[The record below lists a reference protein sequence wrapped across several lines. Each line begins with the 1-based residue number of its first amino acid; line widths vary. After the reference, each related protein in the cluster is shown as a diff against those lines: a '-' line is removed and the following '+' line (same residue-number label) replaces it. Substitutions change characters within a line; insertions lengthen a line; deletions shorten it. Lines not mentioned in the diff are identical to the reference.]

1 MFYKFENLENLDLS
15 SFDSR
20 NVIYMEQLF
29 YGCKNLN
36 NIKLSTN
43 KTQNLRK
50 YLTSFCENNIDVEK
64 MFYGCEKLK
73 EVKYK

>member
-1 MFYKFENLENLDLS
+1 MEGMFYKFENLENLDLS

-20 NVIYMEQLF
+20 NVIYMEQMF

-50 YLTSFCENNIDVEK
+50 Y
-64 MFYGCEKLK
+64 
-73 EVKYK
+73 